1 MKENIVI
8 PTLIFIAFLYDAFT
22 LPAQTSL
29 LTFLA
34 ALAVYGMTGVSGA
47 ALTVLVAV
55 PLYFLLIDINQIDGF
70 HNDGAKEVSERVKGI
85 VEKKAHNNEPTG
97 VLEAD
102 TFATLGSPV
111 YREGFEDVSGNVA
124 SPLVSS
130 TLNDGAPKVTV
141 PQYVKD
147 QGMRII
153 FPTLQDTPLGTIE
166 SVPKANPVRKKDDNE
181 ATEAA
186 LAPNAAALPA
196 SEQPISAQGYSNH
209 SMVTE

>member
-8 PTLIFIAFLYDAFT
+8 PTLIFIAFIYNAFT
-22 LPAQTSL
+22 LPAQTSI
-29 LTFLA
+29 LTSLA

-47 ALTVLVAV
+47 ALLILVVV
-55 PLYFLLIDINQIDGF
+55 PVYFLLTDINQLDGF

-85 VEKKAHNNEPTG
+85 VEKKANNNEPTG
-97 VLEAD
+97 VLEVD
-102 TFATLGSPV
+102 TFATLAAPV
-111 YREGFEDVSGNVA
+111 YREGFEDTSGNVA

-153 FPTLQDTPLGTIE
+153 FPTLEDTPLGTIE
-166 SVPKANPVRKKDDNE
+166 SVPMANPVRKKDDNE

-186 LAPNAAALPA
+186 LAPNAASLPA

-209 SMVTE
+209 SGY

>member
-8 PTLIFIAFLYDAFT
+8 PTLIFIAFIYNAFT
-22 LPAQTSL
+22 LPAQTSI
-29 LTFLA
+29 LTSLA

-47 ALTVLVAV
+47 ALLILVVV
-55 PLYFLLIDINQIDGF
+55 PVYFLLTDINQLDGF

-102 TFATLGSPV
+102 TFATLAAPV
-111 YREGFEDVSGNVA
+111 YREGFEDTSGNVA

-130 TLNDGAPKVTV
+130 TLNDGAPKVTI

-153 FPTLQDTPLGTIE
+153 FPTLEDTPLGTIE
-166 SVPKANPVRKKDDNE
+166 SVPIANPVRKKDDNE

-186 LAPNAAALPA
+186 LAPNAASLPA

-209 SMVTE
+209 SGY